1 MRTIVMFNSADCSV
15 ELVGLTPFQAAI
27 LALQMREKGID
38 RGVEIYLDDRDG
50 NPVFSSNDETDLLD
64 VFYAVWAVVDPDRT
78 WRMQS
83 VIELDDDFLLP
94 EAEEDSTTW
103 PIIIEVEEI
112 EAPAPKKRSIVRRV
126 LSLVF

>member
-38 RGVEIYLDDRDG
+38 RDVEIYLDDRDG